1 MSMNGIDISN
11 WQAGLDL
18 KAVPCDFVICKAT
31 EGTWFVDKSCA
42 GWVET
47 ALAMGKP
54 VGVYHYANGGNAV
67 SEADYFVNNCA
78 NWVGKVLWCLDW
90 EGQGNPLFGSVG
102 TAQKWIRTFCDRVYE
117 RTGAQPIVYVQA
129 SQLADVRNIGD
140 RGLWVAQYA
149 NNNATGYQ
157 ATPWNEGAYACAI
170 RQYSSAGRLNGYAGS
185 LDLDKFYGDINAWN
199 AYVGKKSNV
208 TPAPTPQPETP
219 THPAS
224 DTYTVRSGD
233 TLSGIASLYGT
244 TYQHLAEINGIADP
258 NLIYPGQVLKITG
271 GGSSKPSASSSGGG
285 TYTVKSGDT
294 LSGIAAAHGTTWQTL
309 QSLNGIANANLI
321 YPGQVL
327 KLPGG
332 GNSSSSKPTST
343 THKTYTVKSGDTL
356 SGIAAKYG
364 TTYQRLAQIN
374 GIADP
379 NKIYAGQTIRI
390 N

>member
-54 VGVYHYANGGNAV
+54 VGVYHYANGGNAT

-102 TAQKWIRTFCDRVYE
+102 TAQNWIRKFCDRVYE

-129 SQLADVRNIGD
+129 SQLADVQNIGD

-157 ATPWNEGAYACAI
+157 ANPWNEGAYTCAI
-170 RQYSSAGRLNGYAGS
+170 RQYSSAGRLNGYSGS
-185 LDLDKFYGDINAWN
+185 LDLDKFYGDVNAWN
-199 AYVGKKSNV
+199 AYVGKKSIV

-219 THPAS
+219 TQPAS

-244 TYQHLAEINGIADP
+244 TYQHLAEINGITNP

-271 GGSSKPSASSSGGG
+271 GSTAAASSGNGG
-285 TYTVKSGDT
+285 TYTVKPGDT
-294 LSGIAAAHGTTWQTL
+294 LSGIAGAHGTTWQAL
-309 QSLNGIANANLI
+309 QSMNGITNANLI

-332 GNSSSSKPTST
+332 GTAST
-343 THKTYTVKSGDTL
+343 GTTYTVKSGDTL

-364 TTYQRLAQIN
+364 TTYQHLAQIN

-379 NKIYAGQTIRI
+379 NRIYAGQTIRI

>member
-18 KAVPCDFVICKAT
+18 RAVPCDFVICKAT
-31 EGTWFVDKSCA
+31 EGTWFVDGSCA

-102 TAQKWIRTFCDRVYE
+102 TARNWIRTFCDRVYE

-129 SQLADVRNIGD
+129 SQLADVQDIGD

-149 NNNATGYQ
+149 DNNPTGYQ
-157 ATPWNEGAYACAI
+157 SSPWNEGAYACAI
-170 RQYSSAGRLNGYAGS
+170 RQYSSSGRLNGYAGY
-185 LDLDKFYGDINAWN
+185 LDLDKFYGDVNAWN
-199 AYVGKKSNV
+199 AYVGKKTGA
-208 TPAPTPQPETP
+208 TPAPTPQPEAP
-219 THPAS
+219 TQPAS

-244 TYQHLAEINGIADP
+244 TYQHLAQINGITNPD
-258 NLIYPGQVLKITG
+258 LIYPGQVLRITG
-271 GGSSKPSASSSGGG
+271 GSTASASSGNGG
-285 TYTVKSGDT
+285 TYTVQSGDT

-309 QSLNGIANANLI
+309 QTLNGIANANLI

-332 GNSSSSKPTST
+332 GNTASSGT
-343 THKTYTVKSGDTL
+343 TYTVRSGDTL
-356 SGIAAKYG
+356 SGIAAQYG
-364 TTYQRLAQIN
+364 TTYQHLAQIN

>member
-102 TAQKWIRTFCDRVYE
+102 TARNWIRAFCDRVYE

-129 SQLADVRNIGD
+129 SQLADVQDIGD

-149 NNNATGYQ
+149 DNNPTGYQ
-157 ATPWNEGAYACAI
+157 SSPWNEGAYACAI
-170 RQYSSAGRLNGYAGS
+170 RQYSSAGRLNGYAGY
-185 LDLDKFYGDINAWN
+185 LDLDKFYGDVNAWN
-199 AYVGKKSNV
+199 AYVGKKTSA

-219 THPAS
+219 TQPAS

-309 QSLNGIANANLI
+309 QSLNGITNANLI

-332 GNSSSSKPTST
+332 GTAST
-343 THKTYTVKSGDTL
+343 GTTYTVKSGDTL

-364 TTYQRLAQIN
+364 TTYQHLAEIN

-379 NKIYAGQTIRI
+379 NKIYAGQTIKI

>member
-31 EGTWFVDKSCA
+31 EGTWFVDGSCA

-102 TAQKWIRTFCDRVYE
+102 AARNWIRTFCDRVYE

-129 SQLADVRNIGD
+129 SQLADVQDIGD

-149 NNNATGYQ
+149 DNNPTGYQ
-157 ATPWNEGAYACAI
+157 SAPWNEGAYACAI
-170 RQYSSAGRLNGYAGS
+170 RQYSSAGRLNGYAGY
-185 LDLDKFYGDINAWN
+185 LDLDKFYGDVSAWN
-199 AYVGKKSNV
+199 AYVGKKTSV

-219 THPAS
+219 TQPAS

-244 TYQHLAEINGIADP
+244 TYQHLAEINGITNP

-271 GGSSKPSASSSGGG
+271 GSTAAASSGNGG

-294 LSGIAAAHGTTWQTL
+294 LSGIAAAYGTTWKTL
-309 QSLNGIANANLI
+309 QSLNGITNANLI

-332 GNSSSSKPTST
+332 GTAST
-343 THKTYTVKSGDTL
+343 GTTYTVKSGDTL

-379 NKIYAGQTIRI
+379 NRIYAGQTIRI